1 MITSSRITRNAGRT
15 IPCFCA
21 VVVVLLMVAVGP
33 VDAATL
39 FFNTSDSQFTPGV
52 DNQGWWGNVATNNDP
67 NDDYITGSF
76 TSQANETRSFFTFD
90 LSSLS
95 QTALSAT
102 LEVVRYRYSS
112 PDPSETLGLFDVTT
126 DAATL
131 NNNTGPDAA
140 IFADLGSGTTY
151 GTFVIPAY
159 SFSNTETLTFPLNA
173 GAIANINASTG
184 FFSIGGAL
192 LSLNPSNN
200 YEFVFNTASGFGI
213 QRLIVETAA
222 SSAVPQPSTLLLL
235 GVGGLVSL
243 AGTIL
248 RRKA

>member
-1 MITSSRITRNAGRT
+1 MITSSRIIRNAGRT

-21 VVVVLLMVAVGP
+21 VVVLLMLAVGP
-33 VDAATL
+33 LEGATL

-102 LEVVRYRYSS
+102 LEVVRYSYLS

-192 LSLNPSNN
+192 LSLNPSDGS
-200 YEFVFNTASGFGI
+200 YEFVFDTASGFGI

>member
-21 VVVVLLMVAVGP
+21 VVVLLMLAVGP
-33 VDAATL
+33 LEGATL
-39 FFNTSDSQFTPGV
+39 FFNTSDSQFDPGV
-52 DNQGWWGNVATNNDP
+52 DNQGWWSDNIVNGTA
-67 NDDYITGSF
+67 NDDYITGAYTQTVQS
-76 TSQANETRSFFTFD
+76 ETRSFFTFD

-131 NNNTGPDAA
+131 NNNTGTSAT
-140 IFADLGSGTTY
+140 IFADLGSGTSY

-159 SFSNTETLTFPLNA
+159 SSSSTETLTFPLNA
-173 GAIANINASTG
+173 AAIANINASTG

-192 LSLNPSNN
+192 LSLNPSDGS
-200 YEFVFNTASGFGI
+200 YEFVFDTASGFGI
-213 QRLIVETAA
+213 QRLIVETPA
-222 SSAVPQPSTLLLL
+222 SSAVPHPCT
-235 GVGGLVSL
+235 
-243 AGTIL
+243 
-248 RRKA
+248 

>member
-21 VVVVLLMVAVGP
+21 VVVLLMLAVGP
-33 VDAATL
+33 LEGATL
-39 FFNTSDSQFTPGV
+39 FFNTSDSQFDPGV
-52 DNQGWWGNVATNNDP
+52 DNQGWWSDNIVNGTA
-67 NDDYITGSF
+67 NDDYITGAYTQTVQS
-76 TSQANETRSFFTFD
+76 ETRSFFTFD

-102 LEVVRYRYSS
+102 LEVVRYSYLS